1 MQEEIV
7 RLRIK
12 EILKERGMQ
21 VKDLAEML
29 GKSRSYISDIMN
41 CKKGISISS
50 LTDIARAL
58 DVEFRDL
65 FIYTRKNEV
74 VGVVRVNDITYTLNS
89 IEDIKSL
96 VESLRTSIPTE

>member
-1 MQEEIV
+1 MEEEIV
-7 RLRIK
+7 KLRIK

-21 VKDLAEML
+21 AKDLAEKL
-29 GKSRSYISDIMN
+29 GKSKSYISDVMN

-65 FIYTRKNEV
+65 FAYTRKSEV
-74 VGVVRVNDITYTLNS
+74 VGVVRVDDETYTINS
-89 IEDIKSL
+89 IEDIKRL
-96 VESLRTSIPTE
+96 TESL